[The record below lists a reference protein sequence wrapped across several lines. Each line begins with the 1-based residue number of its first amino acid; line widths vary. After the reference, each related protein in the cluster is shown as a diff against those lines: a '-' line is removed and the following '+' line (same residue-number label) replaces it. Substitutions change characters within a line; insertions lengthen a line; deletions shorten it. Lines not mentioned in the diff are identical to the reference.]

1 VPTGDTTVGVLA
13 DSVPSIIAAARQV
26 REFKGAMSQAVHRIT
41 LKDNTGTAWNQITFA
56 QLQAQSVTENTLLDN
71 PQQLSDTLFSITPQM
86 VGIQTFITY
95 RVYDRLSKES
105 LAEIGTLAENAMV
118 RKMDEDGL
126 TVLDGAATSLSGAGT
141 TLTSGVIAAAV
152 SRIAGNT
159 TEPNMPPYY
168 AILHPFQ
175 VKDFYD
181 ELVAGPLGTYPIP
194 EGLTAETLR
203 AGFKGMINGC
213 MVIEDGNITIDGS
226 DDAKGGV
233 FAKDVIKLVM
243 SSHPRHFTRVEPQKG
258 GGGES
263 LWLYEDYAYGE
274 DAARVGLF
282 EVYSDA
288 LAPTS

>member
-1 VPTGDTTVGVLA
+1 MPTGDTTVGVLQ
-13 DSVPSIIAAARQV
+13 DSVPTIIAAARQV
-26 REFKGAMSQAVHRIT
+26 REYKGAMSQAVTRVT
-41 LKDNTGTAWNQITFA
+41 LKDNTGTAWNEISFA
-56 QLQAQSVTENTLLDN
+56 ALQAQNVTENTLLDN

-86 VGIQTFITY
+86 AGIHTFITY
-95 RVYDRLSKES
+95 RVYDRLAKES
-105 LAEIGTLAENAMV
+105 LARIGTLAENAMV

-126 TVLDGAATSLSGAGT
+126 IVLDGATTSLSGAGT
-141 TLTSGVIAAAV
+141 TLTSGIVAAAV
-152 SRIAGNT
+152 ARIAGNT
-159 TEPNMPPYY
+159 TEQGMPPYY

-181 ELVAGPLGTYPIP
+181 EMVAVGTYPIP
-194 EGLTAETLR
+194 EGITAETLR
-203 AGFKGMINGC
+203 AGFKGMISGC
-213 MVIEDGNITIDGS
+213 AVIEDGNITIDGS

-233 FAKDVIKLVM
+233 FAKEGIVLVM
-243 SSHPRHFTRVEPQKG
+243 SSHPRHFTRVEPNKG

-274 DAARVGLF
+274 RSAGNWLY